1 MMKPYRMLAVALATI
16 FLTGMVH
23 NHLVKS
29 IPGSGETLTASPR
42 EVRLWFNERPEV
54 PFTSVTILTSD
65 STKVATIKAV
75 PTPDSM
81 SVALPLP
88 TTLAPGRY
96 LVNWRTASTDGHAVR
111 GTFGFSI
118 TP

>member
-1 MMKPYRMLAVALATI
+1 MVKPNRVLALALATI

-23 NHLVKS
+23 THLVKS
-29 IPGSGETLTASPR
+29 TPGSGETLTASPK

-65 STKVATIKAV
+65 STKVATIKGVA
-75 PTPDSM
+75 TGDSM
-81 SVALPLP
+81 AVALPLP
-88 TTLAPGRY
+88 APLAPGRY

-111 GTFGFSI
+111 GTFEFSI